1 MNKIIK
7 ELSTLWQEY
16 TNEYW
21 KIYNEMCDEGQKKYE
36 EDRKIS
42 KFASAF
48 RAPDARVTVEGFF
61 DWLVKKSKI
70 IESINYG
77 PIDASNISASDSS
90 IKLDDDGITIGNVTI
105 TGGYTTDLIRKDTIE
120 KLMFLRPTHGIEYT
134 TQEIIDFD
142 KLLKQRAKDVFNLD
156 IK

>member
-1 MNKIIK
+1 MNEAIK

-16 TNEYW
+16 IKEYW
-21 KIYNEMCDEGQKKYE
+21 KPE
-36 EDRKIS
+36 S
-42 KFASAF
+42 ASTSIRF
-48 RAPDARVTVEGFF
+48 KPDATVEGFF

-90 IKLDDDGITIGNVTI
+90 IKLDDDGITMGEVTI
-105 TGGYTTDLIRKDTIE
+105 SKGPMIDPVKEVIE